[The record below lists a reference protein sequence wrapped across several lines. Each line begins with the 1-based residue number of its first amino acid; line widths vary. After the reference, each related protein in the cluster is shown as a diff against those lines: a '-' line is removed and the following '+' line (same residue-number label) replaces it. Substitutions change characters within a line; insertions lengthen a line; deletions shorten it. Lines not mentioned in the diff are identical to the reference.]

1 MYIELPAGPV
11 IDHPALP
18 AEAPVPDKAAIED
31 LRTAGFIS
39 IEFTGNSYL
48 LYANCARSCHA
59 EETSALRLSNLCLIS
74 TSSALFSK
82 LKPRPGTRVRGRRIG
97 RCSRR
102 SWTTGQLAATRY
114 VESRIDR

>member
-48 LYANCARSCHA
+48 LTPTARGRSVA
-59 EETSALRLSNLCLIS
+59 EEYERSQAVEPLLIS
-74 TSSALFSK
+74 TRSSLFSM

-97 RCSRR
+97 RCSQR
-102 SWTTGQLAATRY
+102 SWTAGLAATRY
-114 VESRIDR
+114 IESRIDH